1 MENAALSKDAQPI
14 ERRLATILMADVA
27 GYSRMMGENEEGTVA
42 VLRGHREIFD
52 GLLRAHRGR
61 VFNTAGDAILAEF
74 PSAVEAVRCATEI
87 QTALRTR
94 NDHLPPDQRMWF
106 RIGINLGD
114 VIVQGEDLLGD
125 GVNVAARIQTIAEPG
140 GICISGSVYDQIQ
153 NKLTLQIKQ
162 LGEKNFKNIAQPIR
176 TFSISDEADGT
187 SPSAAMRWRRTRKGP
202 ILAMIGALIA
212 LIASAVVASWF
223 YRDYSQRA
231 ADEAR
236 RAAETQRVGEAQ
248 RKAEQDK
255 SAAAV
260 AQHEAKLLSEL
271 QAAKDALTQAETSKR
286 KAEQDRAAAEAAQRE
301 ARLQAEIRSS
311 KEAQQRAEASEK
323 KAEEERKAA
332 AEALRVAAAEARTAK
347 AAAEA
352 AAKTATMKAGEPK
365 APPAAA
371 RVAGVQSGATAAGK
385 GVERFDGAYVGRMC
399 SINADNSPRCW
410 PVALQVQNGTLSST
424 WMSRFNNNPAH
435 AKGTIAADGTVTLAL
450 DGYTPNGRALTGNI
464 SGSWTDNAIMATG
477 FWTNGAPLTANWTR
491 AR

>member
-1 MENAALSKDAQPI
+1 MQNDALSKDAQPI

-52 GLLRAHRGR
+52 GLLKAHRGR

-187 SPSAAMRWRRTRKGP
+187 SPSAAMRWRRTRTGP
-202 ILAMIGALIA
+202 ILATVGALIA
-212 LIASAVVASWF
+212 LIASVGVASWF

-231 ADEAR
+231 ADEGR
-236 RAAETQRVGEAQ
+236 RAAETQRVAEAQ

-255 SAAAV
+255 STAAA

-271 QAAKDALTQAETSKR
+271 QAAKDALTQAEASKR

-301 ARLQAEIRSS
+301 ARLQAEIRSA
-311 KEAQQRAEASEK
+311 KDAQQRAEASEK
-323 KAEEERKAA
+323 KAGEERIAA
-332 AEALRVAAAEARTAK
+332 AEALRVAAAQARAAKAAVEAK
-347 AAAEA
+347 AAAPKAAEAKAEPKLA
-352 AAKTATMKAGEPK
+352 AAAG
-365 APPAAA
+365 
-371 RVAGVQSGATAAGK
+371 AGK
-385 GVERFDGAYVGRMC
+385 GIQRFDGAYIGRMC
-399 SINADNSPRCW
+399 SLNADKSPRCW
-410 PVALQVQNGTLSST
+410 SVALQVQNGTLSST

-435 AKGTIAADGTVTLAL
+435 AKGTIAADGSVTLAL

-464 SGSWTDNAIMATG
+464 SGSWTDNAITG
-477 FWTNGAPLTANWTR
+477 TGAWANGAPLTANWTR
-491 AR
+491 TQ

>member
-1 MENAALSKDAQPI
+1 MENDALPKDAQPI
-14 ERRLATILMADVA
+14 ERRLATIMMADVA
-27 GYSRMMGENEEGTVA
+27 GYSRMMGENEERTVQ

-52 GLLRAHRGR
+52 GLLKAHRGR

-74 PSAVEAVRCATEI
+74 PSAVEAVRCATEV

-140 GICISGSVYDQIQ
+140 GVCISGSVYDQIQ

-176 TFSISDEADGT
+176 TFSISDDADG
-187 SPSAAMRWRRTRKGP
+187 AAPMAGARWRRLRKGP
-202 ILAMIGALIA
+202 IVATIGVLIA
-212 LIASAVVASWF
+212 LIASAGVASWF

-236 RAAETQRVGEAQ
+236 RAAEAQRVAEAQ
-248 RKAEQDK
+248 RRADQDK
-255 SAAAV
+255 STAAV
-260 AQHEAKLLSEL
+260 AQHEAKLLYEL
-271 QAAKDALTQAETSKR
+271 QAAKDALTQAEASKR
-286 KAEQDRAAAEAAQRE
+286 KAELDRAAAEAAQRE
-301 ARLQAEIRSS
+301 ARLQGEIRSA
-311 KEAQQRAEASEK
+311 KDAQQRAEASEK
-323 KAEEERKAA
+323 KADDERKAA
-332 AEALRVAAAEARTAK
+332 AEALRVAAAEARVAK
-347 AAAEA
+347 AAVEA
-352 AAKTATMKAGEPK
+352 AAARAVEAKAEPK
-365 APPAAA
+365 PAPAQVAAA
-371 RVAGVQSGATAAGK
+371 QSGATAAGR
-385 GVERFDGAYVGRMC
+385 GVERFDGAYIGRMC

-410 PVALQVQNGTLSST
+410 PVALQVQSGTLSST

-464 SGSWTDNAIMATG
+464 SGIWTDNAISATG
-477 FWTNGAPLTANWTR
+477 SWTNGAPLTANWTR
-491 AR
+491 GR